1 MMNTYN
7 IRSPLSAS
15 MKRIRGRER
24 GRETARLTA
33 RRSHLVERNIV
44 MKFCVTLP
52 SSTTEFLK
60 SLSAPPKFCR
70 ALTKITSIILDIY
83 LITIG

>member
-1 MMNTYN
+1 MMNTCN
-7 IRSPLSAS
+7 IRNPLSAS

-44 MKFCVTLP
+44 MKSCVTLP
-52 SSTTEFLK
+52 SSIK
-60 SLSAPPKFCR
+60 SISARMPGRSPFH
-70 ALTKITSIILDIY
+70 LHYSTSSHLQFS
-83 LITIG
+83 TIG